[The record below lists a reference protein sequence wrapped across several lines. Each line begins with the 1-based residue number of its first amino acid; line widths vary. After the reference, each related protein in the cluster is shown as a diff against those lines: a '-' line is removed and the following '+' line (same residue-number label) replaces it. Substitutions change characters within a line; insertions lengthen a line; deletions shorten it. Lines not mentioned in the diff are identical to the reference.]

1 MEDDV
6 LAILKEKEN
15 DIADKRISPR
25 LQENN
30 EVTIKVISNTENLPE
45 EERIRSYSEDISA
58 TGTKI
63 KTNMLLNVNAL
74 LMVDFTLNTLQQKL
88 YAIGKVKWVKVL
100 IEDESYEAGVE
111 FINAPISAI
120 QRIEDYISWK
130 QKRANNKPIR
140 ISAEFDKPKSK

>member
-1 MEDDV
+1 MENDA
-6 LAILKEKEN
+6 LAILKDKEN
-15 DIADKRISPR
+15 DIAEKRISPR

-45 EERIRSYSEDISA
+45 KERIRSYSEDISSS
-58 TGTKI
+58 GTKI
-63 KTNMLLNVNAL
+63 KTNILLNVNTL

-111 FINAPISAI
+111 FINAPVCAI

-130 QKRANNKPIR
+130 QKRTNNKPIW
-140 ISAEFDKPKSK
+140 ISAEFDKPKSR